1 MKIKKSELK
10 FILNELADLLEFAE
24 IQYRDGLVDGAHDPY
39 MNIVRSKRVL
49 TKYRDLCNCDRSM
62 TLSVDEGSL
71 A

>member
-24 IQYRDGLVDGAHDPY
+24 IQYRDGLVDGAHDPCKQVPRF
-39 MNIVRSKRVL
+39 MRSPDLVCYALKR
-49 TKYRDLCNCDRSM
+49 S
-62 TLSVDEGSL
+62 